1 MVTLLLALIY
11 LAFISLGLPDSLLGS
26 AWPQM
31 HLDLG
36 AQLSME
42 GIISMLISCGTVISS
57 LFSEKI
63 IYKFGTGMISAVSTL
78 LTAVALFGFSVSGNF
93 YMLCFLAI
101 PYGLG
106 AGAIDAAL
114 NNYVAL
120 HFASRHMSWLHCFWG
135 IGAAVGPYV
144 MGVAMSLGKGW
155 RGGYLAISV
164 IQLVLTIVLFA
175 ALPLWKINQEKNEE
189 IITEKK
195 EPKKLKEIFKI
206 KGVAFVL
213 IAFFCYCAVEQTTG
227 LWASSY
233 FVINR
238 GLSNHTAASFVGLFY
253 IGITGGRFL
262 SGFIADKFG
271 DKKMIRLGI
280 CGILIGVVFLLIPA
294 NQLFSSYKML
304 KEIFPLIGLGF
315 VGFGCAPIYPSV
327 IHATPD
333 NFGKENS
340 QAIIGIQMAFAY
352 MGVIIMPALFG
363 IISQYIT
370 IALFPIYIMLITLVM
385 FIMSEKM
392 NKLKSKI

>member
-78 LTAVALFGFSVSGNF
+78 LIAVALFGFSVSGNF

-189 IITEKK
+189 SITEKK

>member
-189 IITEKK
+189 SITEKK

-385 FIMSEKM
+385 FIMSDKM

>member
-189 IITEKK
+189 SITEKK

-385 FIMSEKM
+385 FIMSETM

>member
-189 IITEKK
+189 SITEKK

-213 IAFFCYCAVEQTTG
+213 IAFF
-227 LWASSY
+227 
-233 FVINR
+233 
-238 GLSNHTAASFVGLFY
+238 
-253 IGITGGRFL
+253 
-262 SGFIADKFG
+262 
-271 DKKMIRLGI
+271 
-280 CGILIGVVFLLIPA
+280 
-294 NQLFSSYKML
+294 
-304 KEIFPLIGLGF
+304 
-315 VGFGCAPIYPSV
+315 
-327 IHATPD
+327 AT
-333 NFGKENS
+333 
-340 QAIIGIQMAFAY
+340 
-352 MGVIIMPALFG
+352 VR
-363 IISQYIT
+363 
-370 IALFPIYIMLITLVM
+370 
-385 FIMSEKM
+385 
-392 NKLKSKI
+392 

>member
-189 IITEKK
+189 SITEKK

-294 NQLFSSYKML
+294 NRLFSSYKML

>member
-189 IITEKK
+189 TITEKK